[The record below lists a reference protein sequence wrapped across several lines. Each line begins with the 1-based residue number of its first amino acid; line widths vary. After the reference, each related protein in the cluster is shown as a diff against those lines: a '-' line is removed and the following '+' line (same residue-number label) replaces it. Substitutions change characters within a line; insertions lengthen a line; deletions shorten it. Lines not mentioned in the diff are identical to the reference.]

1 MQPLAAKHRYIT
13 YDSRGTGLSDRS
25 AIEFSLEAMLHDLE
39 AVIEQCELD
48 SFVLASWIGAASAA
62 VKYAVK
68 NPERVSHLI
77 LCDGYAQFSDIS
89 GSSAYK
95 AGLPLLDAD

>member
-1 MQPLAAKHRYIT
+1 
-13 YDSRGTGLSDRS
+13 
-25 AIEFSLEAMLHDLE
+25 MLQDLE

-48 SFVLASWIGAASAA
+48 SFVLASWIGAAPAA
-62 VKYAVK
+62 VKYAAT
-68 NPERVSHLI
+68 NPARVSHLV
-77 LCDGYAQFSDIS
+77 LCDGFVRFSDIS